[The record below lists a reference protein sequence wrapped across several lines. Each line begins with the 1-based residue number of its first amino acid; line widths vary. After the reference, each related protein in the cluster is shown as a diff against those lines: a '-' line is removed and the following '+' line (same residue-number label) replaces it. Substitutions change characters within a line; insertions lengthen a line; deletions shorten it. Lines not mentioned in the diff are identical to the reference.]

1 MAGEFAGADLGP
13 ADLFARV
20 HRGFIWQS
28 LILRERSGFAVV
40 RSHRDKFMK
49 KAFKLRYLAGML
61 TLSCSFATPLRAA
74 QITASSSGKSLHL
87 KTQQA
92 TAAPDATIPLTLDEA
107 LVRARQNSPQFQA
120 ALGEAQIAHED
131 SKQAKD
137 ALLPSVAYNNQVL
150 YTQGNGT
157 GGVRYIANN
166 AVHEYISQGN
176 VHEALDVAG
185 IYAVRRASAAAAV
198 ARARAEIASRG
209 LVVTVVQNYFAALAA
224 QRKADL
230 AQKAADEGDTFL
242 QLTKN
247 LESGG
252 EVAHA
257 DVIKA
262 ELQAQE
268 RRRQLQEARLT
279 LLNARLDLA
288 VLLFPDFSDRF
299 ELTDDLHAS
308 IPLPTLDEVQA
319 QANREN
325 PEVRGAIAAV
335 QQAKDNVGV
344 ERAAYLPTLNLDYF
358 YGIDASRFAT
368 NSIFMDQPIP
378 NLGSSASA
386 TLNIPIWN
394 WGATQSR
401 VKQAQIRQAQSAREL
416 SFAQRKLLAEIQS
429 LYNEADTALN
439 ELSGLNRSAELAA
452 ESLRL
457 TTLRY
462 KGGEA
467 TVLEVVDAQT
477 TSAQAANSYEDGA
490 VRYRVALANLQTLT
504 GVMSTR

>member
-1 MAGEFAGADLGP
+1 MNK
-13 ADLFARV
+13 V
-20 HRGFIWQS
+20 
-28 LILRERSGFAVV
+28 
-40 RSHRDKFMK
+40 FM
-49 KAFKLRYLAGML
+49 LRYLAGFL
-61 TLSCSFATPLRAA
+61 LLSGVLSMCARAA
-74 QITASSSGKSLHL
+74 QISANSPAKAVDLQPS
-87 KTQQA
+87 QA
-92 TAAPDATIPLTLDEA
+92 TAPADGTIRLTLDEA

-120 ALGEAQIAHED
+120 ALGDAQIAHED
-131 SKQAKD
+131 TKQAKD
-137 ALLPSVAYNNQVL
+137 ALLPSVNYNNQLL

-157 GGVRYIANN
+157 GGVRFLNN
-166 AVHEYISQGN
+166 NVVHEYFSQGN
-176 VHEALDVAG
+176 VHEVLDVAG
-185 IYAVRRASAAAAV
+185 IYAVRRASAAAAL

-209 LVVTVVQNYFAALAA
+209 LVVTVVQDYFVALAA

-230 AQKAADEGDTFL
+230 AQKAADEGEQFL
-242 QLTKN
+242 KLTQN

-252 EVAHA
+252 EAAHS

-262 ELQAQE
+262 ELQSRE
-268 RRRQLQEARLT
+268 RRRLLQEARLA

-288 VLLFPDFSDRF
+288 VLLFPDFNDHF

-308 IPLPTLDEVQA
+308 IPLPTLGEVQQ
-319 QANREN
+319 QASREN
-325 PEVRGAIAAV
+325 PDVRGAVAAV
-335 QQAKDNVGV
+335 QQAKDTVGV
-344 ERAAYLPTLNLDYF
+344 ERAAYLPSLGLDYF
-358 YGIDASRFAT
+358 YGIDASRFAA
-368 NSIFMDQPIP
+368 NSIFNGQQVP

-386 TLNIPIWN
+386 TLNLPIWN

-429 LYNEADTALN
+429 LYNEAETALD
-439 ELSGLNRSAELAA
+439 ELSELSRSAELAA

-477 TSAQAANSYEDGA
+477 TSAQAANAYEDGA
-490 VRYRVALANLQTLT
+490 VRYRLALANLQTLT

>member
-1 MAGEFAGADLGP
+1 VAGGFAGSDVVP
-13 ADLFARV
+13 AGVFARV
-20 HRGFIWQS
+20 NPVFICES
-28 LILRERSGFAVV
+28 LILWERSGLAVAV
-40 RSHRDKFMK
+40 SHRDKFMK
-49 KAFKLRYLAGML
+49 KAFKLRYLAGIL
-61 TLSCSFATPLRAA
+61 ALSGALAACAGAA
-74 QITASSSGKSLHL
+74 QITTNSSGKSLNL
-87 KTQQA
+87 QTQRA
-92 TAAPDATIPLTLDEA
+92 TAAPDGTIRLTLDEA

-137 ALLPSVAYNNQVL
+137 TLLPSVAYNNQVL
-150 YTQGNGT
+150 YTQSNGV

-185 IYAVRRASAAAAV
+185 IYAVRRALAAAAV

-209 LVVTVVQNYFAALAA
+209 LVVTVVQNYFAALAG

-230 AQKAADEGDTFL
+230 AQKAADEGDQFL
-242 QLTKN
+242 NLTKN

-252 EVAHA
+252 EVAHS

-268 RRRQLQEARLT
+268 RRRQLQEARLA
-279 LLNARLDLA
+279 LLNARLDLT

-308 IPLPTLDEVQA
+308 IPLPTLDEVKA
-319 QANREN
+319 QASREN
-325 PEVRGAIAAV
+325 PDVRGAIAVV
-335 QQAKDNVGV
+335 QQAKENVGF
-344 ERAAYLPTLNLDYF
+344 ERAGYLPTLSLDYF

-368 NSIFMDQPIP
+368 NSIFMGGQIP
-378 NLGSSASA
+378 NLGSSASV

-401 VKQAQIRQAQSAREL
+401 VKQAQIRQAQSIREL

-439 ELSGLNRSAELAA
+439 ELSGLSRSAELAA

-457 TTLRY
+457 TALRY

>member
-1 MAGEFAGADLGP
+1 MNK
-13 ADLFARV
+13 V
-20 HRGFIWQS
+20 
-28 LILRERSGFAVV
+28 
-40 RSHRDKFMK
+40 
-49 KAFKLRYLAGML
+49 FKPRYLAGL
-61 TLSCSFATPLRAA
+61 LLLSGVLSMCARAA
-74 QITASSSGKSLHL
+74 QISTNSPAKAVDLQPS
-87 KTQQA
+87 QA
-92 TAAPDATIPLTLDEA
+92 PAAADGTIRLTLDEA
-107 LVRARQNSPQFQA
+107 LARARQNSPQFQA
-120 ALGEAQIAHED
+120 ALAEAQIAHED

-137 ALLPSVAYNNQVL
+137 ALLPSVNYNNQLL
-150 YTQGNGT
+150 YTQGNGA

-166 AVHEYISQGN
+166 SVHEYISQGN
-176 VHEALDVAG
+176 VHETLDVAG
-185 IYAVRRASAAAAV
+185 MYAIRRASAAASL

-209 LVVTVVQNYFAALAA
+209 LVVTVVQDYFAALAA

-230 AQKAADEGDTFL
+230 AQKAADEGEQFL
-242 QLTKN
+242 KLTQN
-247 LESGG
+247 LENGG
-252 EVAHA
+252 EAAHS

-262 ELQAQE
+262 ELQSRE
-268 RRRQLQEARLT
+268 RRRLLQEARLGV
-279 LLNARLDLA
+279 LNARLDLA
-288 VLLFPDFSDRF
+288 VLLFPDFNDHF

-308 IPLPTLDEVQA
+308 IPLPTLGEVQQ
-319 QANREN
+319 QASREN
-325 PEVRGAIAAV
+325 PDVRGAVAAV
-335 QQAKDNVGV
+335 QQAKDTVGV
-344 ERAAYLPTLNLDYF
+344 ERSAYLPSLGLDYF

-368 NSIFMDQPIP
+368 NSILLGQQVP

-429 LYNEADTALN
+429 LYNEAETALD
-439 ELSGLNRSAELAA
+439 ELSGLSRSAELAA

-477 TSAQAANSYEDGA
+477 TSAQAGNTYEDGA

-504 GVMSTR
+504 GAMSTR